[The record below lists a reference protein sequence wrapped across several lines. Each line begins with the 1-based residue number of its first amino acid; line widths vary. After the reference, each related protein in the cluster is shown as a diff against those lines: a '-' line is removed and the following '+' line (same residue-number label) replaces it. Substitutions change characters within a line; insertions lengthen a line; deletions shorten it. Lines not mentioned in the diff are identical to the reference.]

1 MIDFLASNQVLVI
14 VAVLALGAAVGQ
26 IPFGPLK
33 FGAAGALFVGLAI
46 GALDPRVGSGLG
58 LVQSVGLALF
68 VYTVGIAAGSTFL
81 RDLKRQWTLMV
92 LGAVLLAGIG
102 ALSLGLGLVLGL
114 EKTSIAGAFAG
125 MLTATPALAAASAAT
140 GNDPAVAVGYSLGYP
155 VGVTLAIVAVS
166 LAVAKKWPGPNDT
179 PSLAGVG
186 IEAVSTKVLRDI
198 AINDVPGWRDQS
210 IKMSYLMRGDT
221 QRVVHPDDLLHE
233 GDTVLVV
240 GLAADV
246 EKAIEAIGRRT
257 GRTLTHDRSDVD
269 FRRFLVS
276 NPSVIGRTVG
286 ELDIPGKL
294 DGMATRVMRGDLEFV
309 AANDVVLQPGDR
321 VMVVVPRDKMD
332 AASDFFGDSQRRISE
347 IDVLAT
353 GIGLAVG
360 LLIGLVKLPL
370 PGGSSFALGAAAGPL
385 VSGMVLGALHRT
397 GPLRWDL
404 PMAANLTIRQ
414 LGLLL
419 FLATVGLASGP
430 AFAGSVLSRT
440 GLMVIVL
447 AAASMVLVAVAYL
460 IGGRLLGLSA
470 QRTVGAFAGLVGQ
483 PAILSYATSRVND
496 ERIESGYAALFA
508 IGIII
513 KIVVVQLI
521 VTA

>member
-1 MIDFLASNQVLVI
+1 MIRFFHIMFPNVSMNE
-14 VAVLALGAAVGQ
+14 
-26 IPFGPLK
+26 
-33 FGAAGALFVGLAI
+33 FV
-46 GALDPRVGSGLG
+46 
-58 LVQSVGLALF
+58 
-68 VYTVGIAAGSTFL
+68 
-81 RDLKRQWTLMV
+81 
-92 LGAVLLAGIG
+92 
-102 ALSLGLGLVLGL
+102 
-114 EKTSIAGAFAG
+114 
-125 MLTATPALAAASAAT
+125 
-140 GNDPAVAVGYSLGYP
+140 
-155 VGVTLAIVAVS
+155 
-166 LAVAKKWPGPNDT
+166 
-179 PSLAGVG
+179 
-186 IEAVSTKVLRDI
+186 
-198 AINDVPGWRDQS
+198 
-210 IKMSYLMRGDT
+210 
-221 QRVVHPDDLLHE
+221 
-233 GDTVLVV
+233 
-240 GLAADV
+240 
-246 EKAIEAIGRRT
+246 
-257 GRTLTHDRSDVD
+257 
-269 FRRFLVS
+269 
-276 NPSVIGRTVG
+276 
-286 ELDIPGKL
+286 PGKL

-321 VMVVVPRDKMD
+321 VMVVVPRDRMD

-430 AFAGSVLSRT
+430 AVAGSVLSRT
-440 GLMVIVL
+440 GLMLIEL
-447 AAASMVLVAVAYL
+447 AAASIVLVAVAYL

-470 QRTVGAFAGLVGQ
+470 QRTVGAVAGLVGQ